1 MTKQADFTPEE
12 WTQVLEGPPS
22 AGVLVI
28 TASRGGTFRETFS
41 MGKAYAEARQRHGQ
55 SELLDAIVAAKPK
68 TDHAR
73 YHSPGELKE
82 HALQHI
88 RDAVALLQ
96 AKATPQPPTP
106 STASRS
112 ARPSA
117 PRSARSMERLAA
129 AVSRGRAQ
137 PDSAGTGR
145 RLARTSCLSIWS
157 SMSRTSRGRWP
168 RWRLR

>member
-1 MTKQADFTPEE
+1 MTKHADFTPEE

-55 SELLDAIVAAKPK
+55 SELLDEIVAAKPK

-73 YHSPGELKE
+73 YHSPEELKE

-96 AKATPQPPTP
+96 AKATPQELEGYRGFVLGLAERVATAHSEHGEQVSAAERAAIGEIEGALGSGGEPT
-106 STASRS
+106 SS
-112 ARPSA
+112 A
-117 PRSARSMERLAA
+117 
-129 AVSRGRAQ
+129 
-137 PDSAGTGR
+137 AG
-145 RLARTSCLSIWS
+145 
-157 SMSRTSRGRWP
+157 
-168 RWRLR
+168 

>member
-1 MTKQADFTPEE
+1 MTKQADFTTEE

-55 SELLDAIVAAKPK
+55 SELLDEIVAAKPK
-68 TDHAR
+68 TDHSR
-73 YHSPGELKE
+73 YHSPEELKE

-96 AKATPQPPTP
+96 AKATPQELEDYRGFILGLAEQVAEAHSEHGEEVSEPERNAISEIEGALGSGGEP
-106 STASRS
+106 ASS
-112 ARPSA
+112 A
-117 PRSARSMERLAA
+117 
-129 AVSRGRAQ
+129 
-137 PDSAGTGR
+137 AG
-145 RLARTSCLSIWS
+145 
-157 SMSRTSRGRWP
+157 
-168 RWRLR
+168 

>member
-55 SELLDAIVAAKPK
+55 SELLDEIVAARPK
-68 TDHAR
+68 TDQAR
-73 YHSPGELKE
+73 YHSAEELKE

-96 AKATPQPPTP
+96 AKAKPQELDDYRGFVLGL
-106 STASRS
+106 ANRV
-112 ARPSA
+112 
-117 PRSARSMERLAA
+117 AA
-129 AVSRGRAQ
+129 AHSEHGEEVSDAERAAIGEIEGALG
-137 PDSAGTGR
+137 SGG
-145 RLARTSCLSIWS
+145 
-157 SMSRTSRGRWP
+157 G
-168 RWRLR
+168 

>member
-1 MTKQADFTPEE
+1 MTKHADFTPDE

-55 SELLDAIVAAKPK
+55 SELLDEIVAAKPK

-73 YHSPGELKE
+73 YHSPEELKE

-88 RDAVALLQ
+88 RDAAALLQ
-96 AKATPQPPTP
+96 AKATPQELEDYRGFVLGL
-106 STASRS
+106 A
-112 ARPSA
+112 
-117 PRSARSMERLAA
+117 ERVAA
-129 AVSRGRAQ
+129 AHSEHGEQVSEAERTAIGEIGGALGSGAE
-137 PDSAGTGR
+137 PTSSAAG
-145 RLARTSCLSIWS
+145 
-157 SMSRTSRGRWP
+157 
-168 RWRLR
+168 

>member
-1 MTKQADFTPEE
+1 MTTQADFTPEE

-55 SELLDAIVAAKPK
+55 SELLDEIVAARPK

-73 YHSPGELKE
+73 YHSPEDLKE
-82 HALQHI
+82 HALGHI

-96 AKATPQPPTP
+96 AKATPQELEDYRGFVLGL
-106 STASRS
+106 A
-112 ARPSA
+112 
-117 PRSARSMERLAA
+117 ERVAA
-129 AVSRGRAQ
+129 AHSEQGEEVSESVRAVFGEIEGALGSGGE
-137 PDSAGTGR
+137 PAASAAG
-145 RLARTSCLSIWS
+145 
-157 SMSRTSRGRWP
+157 
-168 RWRLR
+168 

>member
-41 MGKAYAEARQRHGQ
+41 MGKAYAEARQQHGQ
-55 SELLDAIVAAKPK
+55 SELLDEIVAAKPK
-68 TDHAR
+68 TDHTR
-73 YHSPGELKE
+73 YHSPEELKE

-96 AKATPQPPTP
+96 AKATPQELGDYRGFVLGLAERVAEAHSEHGQEVSGPE
-106 STASRS
+106 RS
-112 ARPSA
+112 AIGEIEGALGSGGEPSSS
-117 PRSARSMERLAA
+117 P
-129 AVSRGRAQ
+129 
-137 PDSAGTGR
+137 AG
-145 RLARTSCLSIWS
+145 
-157 SMSRTSRGRWP
+157 
-168 RWRLR
+168 

>member
-41 MGKAYAEARQRHGQ
+41 MGKAYAEARQSHGQ
-55 SELLDAIVAAKPK
+55 SELLDEIVAAKPK
-68 TDHAR
+68 TDRTR
-73 YHSPGELKE
+73 YHSPEELKE

-96 AKATPQPPTP
+96 AKATQEELGDYRGFVLGL
-106 STASRS
+106 A
-112 ARPSA
+112 
-117 PRSARSMERLAA
+117 ERVAA
-129 AVSRGRAQ
+129 AHSEHGEEVSE
-137 PDSAGTGR
+137 SE
-145 RLARTSCLSIWS
+145 RTAIAEIEGALGS
-157 SMSRTSRGRWP
+157 SGEPASSPGG
-168 RWRLR
+168 